1 MALMHNR
8 LKLHDCMLLLCAF
21 VFFDNSYILFFKFI
35 IDEILHT
42 ES

>member
-1 MALMHNR
+1 MDLMHNH
-8 LKLHDCMLLLCAF
+8 LKLYDCMLLF
-21 VFFDNSYILFFKFI
+21 VLLFSLITPIFFFKFI